1 MIIIELYIY
10 YIISSFIHELG
21 HFITLKLF
29 GVKVTRFS
37 IGNFFHFNIGK
48 LKLSPIILTAFIE
61 FPSKEFSKLTL
72 APKLIIISSGA
83 LMNLLT
89 YFLFPE
95 NKILHYS

>member
-1 MIIIELYIY
+1 MIIIKLYVY
-10 YIISSFIHELG
+10 YIISAFIHELG

-61 FPSKEFSKLTL
+61 FSKRCIPTSNHK
-72 APKLIIISSGA
+72 
-83 LMNLLT
+83 
-89 YFLFPE
+89 
-95 NKILHYS
+95 